1 VIQSDSFN
9 ERWLLVAGV
18 CLFLT
23 GCATGGGGASVK
35 ASVLPFLNSYSMALQ
50 DYNAGKVME
59 ARARVLAMD
68 TSRDDYKQAQ
78 ILLKKKINPARIRLL
93 RHYKA
98 KGKKAAKKHAW
109 SKAMEFYQQAAE
121 FSAKPSIFLAYA
133 SNMELKMRQKRMDA
147 LLKQRRLED
156 NAWIRWSRSYEPP
169 RGVKSSDSAFSRMR
183 SFIESDIEDRAARSY
198 RDARR
203 YLNKDMVGVAY
214 VEAESYLRLMPASEK
229 GQRLMVDIREAMPK
243 GLVIRELGK
252 KTVVK
257 KVRKKISAKEHS
269 IRKSDVVK
277 LMKQAKWLQAK
288 DAALLYRRYEGKGA
302 NELLKEVE
310 AGLKKAASALFAQG
324 STAFRREHI
333 DAAVKLWDKAVMMQP
348 ENSEYVD
355 ALRRAVQLQERLHL
369 LRSDL
374 E

>member
-1 VIQSDSFN
+1 VIKSNSLNVHGLF
-9 ERWLLVAGV
+9 VIGV

-23 GCATGGGGASVK
+23 GCVTGGGGTPVK
-35 ASVLPFLNSYSMALQ
+35 GSALSFLNSYSMALQ

-68 TSRDDYKQAQ
+68 VSRDDYKQAQ
-78 ILLKKKINPARIRLL
+78 NLLKKKINPARIRLL

-98 KGKKAAKKHAW
+98 KGKNAEKEHEW
-109 SKAMEFYQQAAE
+109 SKAMVFYQQAAE
-121 FSAKPSIFLAYA
+121 FSAKPSIFLAYV
-133 SNMELKMRQKRMDA
+133 SNMELKMRQERMDA

-156 NAWIRWSRSYEPP
+156 NAWIRWSQSYEPP
-169 RGVKSSDSAFSRMR
+169 RGVKPSDGAFSRMR
-183 SFIESDIEDRAARSY
+183 SSIESDIEGRAARSY
-198 RDARR
+198 REARR
-203 YLNKDMVGVAY
+203 DLNKDMVGVAY
-214 VEAESYLRLMPASEK
+214 IEAESYLRLIPASEK

-243 GLVIRELGK
+243 GLIIKALDK
-252 KTVVK
+252 KTAVK

-277 LMKQAKWLQAK
+277 LMKQAKWIQAK
-288 DAALLYRRYEGKGA
+288 EAALLYRRYEGKGVDK
-302 NELLKEVE
+302 LLKEVD
-310 AGLKKAASALFAQG
+310 AGLKKAASGLFAQG
-324 STAFRREHI
+324 SVAFRREHI
-333 DAAVKLWDKAVMMQP
+333 DAAVKLWDKAVTMQP

-355 ALRRAVQLQERLHL
+355 ALRRAMQLQERLHL